1 MRVGQILDIVWKEVI
16 VHKGTNLDE
25 GKNLLTGLPKP
36 TAGIM
41 LCYSGHIR

>member
-25 GKNLLTGLPKP
+25 GKNLLTSLPKP
-36 TAGIM
+36 TAWNNA
-41 LCYSGHIR
+41 LLFWSY